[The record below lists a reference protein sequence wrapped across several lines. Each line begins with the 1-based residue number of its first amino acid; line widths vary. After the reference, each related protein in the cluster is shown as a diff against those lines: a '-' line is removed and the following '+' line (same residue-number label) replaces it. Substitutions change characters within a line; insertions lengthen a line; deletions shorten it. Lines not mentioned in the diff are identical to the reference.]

1 MALKSSQSEK
11 ILREPFSIRK
21 YGSDKTKNT
30 LLNSDFAEYLF
41 KEKKKRGGIL
51 MSKCHITVFSE

>member
-1 MALKSSQSEK
+1 MALKLSPSEK

-30 LLNSDFAEYLF
+30 WLNCVNFAEYYF
-41 KEKKKRGGIL
+41 KEKK
-51 MSKCHITVFSE
+51 SKEF

>member
-30 LLNSDFAEYLF
+30 LLNSDFAEYHF
-41 KEKKKRGGIL
+41 KEKKKEEE
-51 MSKCHITVFSE
+51 F